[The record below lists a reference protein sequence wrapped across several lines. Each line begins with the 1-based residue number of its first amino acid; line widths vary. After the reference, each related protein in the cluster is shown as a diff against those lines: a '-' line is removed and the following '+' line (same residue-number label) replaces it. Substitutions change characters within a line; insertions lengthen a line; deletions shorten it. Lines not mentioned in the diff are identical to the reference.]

1 MMMMMIFEEDD
12 DEVKKKMMM
21 KLKKMVKLSKL
32 PVVGSKEKRGK
43 LEQTIKGG

>member
-12 DEVKKKMMM
+12 DEDDDEV
-21 KLKKMVKLSKL
+21 KKMVKLSKL